1 MSADQSVK
9 CYIKNCPMKYL
20 ILSCLILVTL
30 VATAQNQEVQL
41 ANEYYTQGQYEK
53 AKKLYDDLARDFNNI
68 SLIHNNYFF
77 LLMETQDFNGAEK
90 YIKRLIKKFP
100 NNLYYQLDLGL
111 LLKNSGKEDQAQD
124 YFEDIIKEV
133 IKDNYRTR
141 ITADYFVNKQLMPL
155 AIKTFKDGRKAI
167 NNPYMYALEMANIY
181 RIMNEKDLMV
191 EEYLNYVSQ
200 NPSNLNY
207 VKNTLQN
214 LLAKPEELQSLE
226 MLLYDKIQR
235 EPNSEIYSELLI
247 WVNLQQKNFYGA
259 FIQARAI
266 DKRLKTEGSRSI
278 NIGMMALDN
287 NDYDNAIKI
296 FTYVIKEFPGTYNY
310 LLARMYLIKSYEN
323 RVRNT
328 YPIDEREIRN
338 LINDYNN
345 FIEELGITRNTLEA
359 LRNKAMLHAFYL
371 DEKDS
376 AITILK
382 KIIDIPRADPDIKAK
397 SKLDLGDIYILTSE
411 PWESTLLY
419 SQVEKS
425 HKDEPLGYE
434 AKLRNAK
441 LSYFKG
447 EFILAQEHLDILKQA
462 TTRQIANDAMALSL
476 LIKDNI
482 AFDSTETAMKK
493 YAEIEQLLFQNK
505 IEPALR
511 AIESMKNEYA
521 GHSLSDEL
529 LWKQAEIYKKLG
541 QFDKAIEMLKNI
553 VEQYDYDILSDDAY
567 FMIGSIYDKQ
577 LADSE
582 NAMKYYREFLSRYP
596 GSVYVAEARK
606 RFRQLR
612 GDYNSL
618 EEQFKKNE
626 L

>member
-1 MSADQSVK
+1 
-9 CYIKNCPMKYL
+9 MKKFL
-20 ILSCLILVTL
+20 ILSLLIIISL
-30 VATAQNQEVQL
+30 TANAQSQEVRL
-41 ANEYYTQGQYEK
+41 ANEYYSQGEYEK
-53 AKKLYDDLARDFNNI
+53 AKKLYDDLARDLDNI
-68 SLIHNNYFF
+68 PLIHNNYFF
-77 LLMETQDFNGAEK
+77 LLLEMTEYNEAEK

-100 NNLYYQLDLGL
+100 NNLYYQLDLGV
-111 LLKNSGKEDQAQD
+111 LLKNSGQESQAQK
-124 YFEDIIKEV
+124 YFDGLIDEIKY
-133 IKDNYRTR
+133 DNYRTR
-141 ITADYFVNKQLMPL
+141 ITADYFVNKQLTNM
-155 AIKTFKDGRKAI
+155 AIRTFKEARDAI
-167 NNPYMYALEMANIY
+167 NNQYAYALEMANIY

-191 EEYLNYVSQ
+191 QEYLNYVSQ

-207 VKNTLQN
+207 VKNTLQS

-226 MLLYDKIQR
+226 MLLYDKIQN

-266 DKRLKTEGSRSI
+266 DKRLRTEGSRSI
-278 NIGMMALDN
+278 NIGLMALEN
-287 NDYDNAIKI
+287 NDYNNAIKI
-296 FTYVIKEFPGTYNY
+296 FTYIIKEFPGTYNY
-310 LLARMYLIKSYEN
+310 LLAKMYLIKSYEK

-345 FIEELGITRNTLEA
+345 FINELGITRNTLEA
-359 LRNKAMLHAFYL
+359 LRNKALLHAFYL

-376 AITILK
+376 AIAILN
-382 KIIDIPRADPDIKAK
+382 KIIDTPRANPDIKAK
-397 SKLDLGDIYILTSE
+397 SKLDLGDIYILTEE

-425 HKDEPLGYE
+425 HKEDPLGYE

-441 LSYFKG
+441 LSYYKG
-447 EFILAQEHLDILKQA
+447 EFQLAQEHLDILKQA
-462 TTRQIANDAMALSL
+462 TTREIANDAMALSL

-493 YAEIEQLLFQNK
+493 YAAIELLLFQNK
-505 IEPALR
+505 IAPALR
-511 AIESMKNEYA
+511 AIEDMREEYA

-529 LWKQAEIYKKLG
+529 LWKEAEIQKKLG
-541 QFDKAIEMLKNI
+541 HFDIAISLLQQI
-553 VEQYDYDILSDDAY
+553 VDKYDDDILSDDAY
-567 FMIGSIYDKQ
+567 FTIGSIYDRQ
-577 LADSE
+577 LNDAE
-582 NAMKYYREFLSRYP
+582 KAMEIYRTFLTKYP

-612 GDYNSL
+612 GDYNALDERLPNS
-618 EEQFKKNE
+618 E

>member
-1 MSADQSVK
+1 
-9 CYIKNCPMKYL
+9 MKKFFIFTLFTFISL
-20 ILSCLILVTL
+20 I
-30 VATAQNQEVQL
+30 ATAQSQEVRL
-41 ANEYYTQGQYEK
+41 ANEYYSQGEYEK
-53 AKKLYDDLARDFNNI
+53 AKKLYDDLARDLNNI
-68 SLIHNNYFF
+68 PLIHNNYFF
-77 LLMETQDFNGAEK
+77 LLVELAEYKEAEK
-90 YIKRLIKKFP
+90 YVKRLIKNFP
-100 NNLYYQLDLGL
+100 NNLYYQLDLGV
-111 LLKNSGKEDQAQD
+111 LLKSSGQESQSQK
-124 YFEDIIKEV
+124 YFDNIIDE
-133 IKDNYRTR
+133 IKYDNYRTR
-141 ITADYFVNKQLMPL
+141 ITADYFVNKQLTNM
-155 AIKTFKDGRKAI
+155 AIRTFKDARTAI
-167 NNPYMYALEMANIY
+167 NNQYAYALEMANIY

-191 EEYLNYVSQ
+191 QEYLNYVSQ

-207 VKNTLQN
+207 VKNTLQS

-226 MLLYDKIQR
+226 MLLYDKIQN
-235 EPNSEIYSELLI
+235 EPNSEIYGELLI

-266 DKRLKTEGSRSI
+266 DKRLRTEGSRSI
-278 NIGMMALDN
+278 NIGLMALEN
-287 NDYDNAIKI
+287 NDYNSAIKV
-296 FTYVIKEFPGTYNY
+296 FTYIIKEFPGTYNY
-310 LLARMYLIKSYEN
+310 LLAKMYLIKSYEK

-345 FIEELGITRNTLEA
+345 FISELGITRNTLEA
-359 LRNKAMLHAFYL
+359 LRNKALLHAFYL

-382 KIIDIPRADPDIKAK
+382 QIIATPRANPDIKAR
-397 SKLDLGDIYILTSE
+397 SKLDLGDIYILTEE

-425 HKDEPLGYE
+425 HKEDLLGYE

-441 LSYFKG
+441 LSYYKG
-447 EFILAQEHLDILKQA
+447 DFQLAQEHLDILKQA
-462 TTRQIANDAMALSL
+462 TTREIANDAMALSL

-493 YAEIEQLLFQNK
+493 YAAIELMLFQNK
-505 IEPALR
+505 IAPALR
-511 AIESMKNEYA
+511 AIQAMREEYA

-529 LWKQAEIYKKLG
+529 LWKEADIQKKLG
-541 QFDKAIEMLKNI
+541 HFEVAISLLQKI
-553 VEQYDYDILSDDAY
+553 VDEYDTDILSDDAY
-567 FMIGSIYDKQ
+567 FTLGSIYDRQ
-577 LADSE
+577 LNDPQK
-582 NAMKYYREFLSRYP
+582 AMEIYKTFLTKYP

-612 GDYNSL
+612 GDYNMHEGKL
-618 EEQFKKNE
+618 QNNE

>member
-1 MSADQSVK
+1 M
-9 CYIKNCPMKYL
+9 KNFL
-20 ILSCLILVTL
+20 ILGLLIIISL
-30 VATAQNQEVQL
+30 TANAQSQEVRL
-41 ANEYYTQGQYEK
+41 ANEYYSQGEYEK
-53 AKKLYDDLARDFNNI
+53 AKKLYDDLARDLDNI
-68 SLIHNNYFF
+68 PLIHNNYFF
-77 LLMETQDFNGAEK
+77 LLLEMTEYNEAEK

-100 NNLYYQLDLGL
+100 NNLYYQLDLGV
-111 LLKNSGKEDQAQD
+111 LLKNSGQESQAQK
-124 YFEDIIKEV
+124 YFDGLIDEIKY
-133 IKDNYRTR
+133 DNYRTR
-141 ITADYFVNKQLMPL
+141 ITADYFVNKQLTNM
-155 AIKTFKDGRKAI
+155 AIRTFKEARDAI
-167 NNPYMYALEMANIY
+167 NNQYAYALEMANIY

-191 EEYLNYVSQ
+191 QEYLNYVSQ

-207 VKNTLQN
+207 VKNTLQS

-226 MLLYDKIQR
+226 MLLYDKIQN

-266 DKRLKTEGSRSI
+266 DKRLRTEGSRSI
-278 NIGMMALDN
+278 NIGLMALEN
-287 NDYDNAIKI
+287 NDYNNAIKI
-296 FTYVIKEFPGTYNY
+296 FTYIIKEFPGTYNY
-310 LLARMYLIKSYEN
+310 LLAKMYLIKSYEK

-345 FIEELGITRNTLEA
+345 FISELGITRNTLEA
-359 LRNKAMLHAFYL
+359 LRNKALLHAFYL

-376 AITILK
+376 AITILN
-382 KIIDIPRADPDIKAK
+382 KIIDTPRANPDIKAK
-397 SKLDLGDIYILTSE
+397 SKLDLGDIYILTEE

-425 HKDEPLGYE
+425 HKEDPLGYE

-441 LSYFKG
+441 LSYYKG
-447 EFILAQEHLDILKQA
+447 EFQLAQEHLDILKQA
-462 TTRQIANDAMALSL
+462 TTREIANDAMALSL

-493 YAEIEQLLFQNK
+493 YAAIELLLFQNK
-505 IEPALR
+505 IAPALR
-511 AIESMKNEYA
+511 AIEDMREEYA

-529 LWKQAEIYKKLG
+529 LWKEAEIQKKLG
-541 QFDKAIEMLKNI
+541 HFDIAISLLQQI
-553 VEQYDYDILSDDAY
+553 VDKYDDDILSDDAY
-567 FMIGSIYDKQ
+567 FTIGSIYDNQ
-577 LADSE
+577 LNDAE
-582 NAMKYYREFLSRYP
+582 KAMEIYRIFLTKYP

-612 GDYNSL
+612 GDYNAL
-618 EEQFKKNE
+618 EERLPGSE

>member
-1 MSADQSVK
+1 M
-9 CYIKNCPMKYL
+9 KNFL
-20 ILSCLILVTL
+20 ILGLLIIISL
-30 VATAQNQEVQL
+30 TASAQSQEVRL
-41 ANEYYTQGQYEK
+41 ANEYYSQGEYEK
-53 AKKLYDDLARDFNNI
+53 AKKLYDDLTRDPDNI
-68 SLIHNNYFF
+68 PLIHNNYFF
-77 LLMETQDFNGAEK
+77 LLLEMTEYNEAEK

-100 NNLYYQLDLGL
+100 NNLYYQLDLGV
-111 LLKNSGKEDQAQD
+111 LLKNSGQETQAQK
-124 YFEDIIKEV
+124 YFDDIIDE
-133 IKDNYRTR
+133 IKYDNYRTR
-141 ITADYFVNKQLMPL
+141 ITADYFVNKQLTNM
-155 AIKTFKDGRKAI
+155 AIRTFKEARDAI
-167 NNPYMYALEMANIY
+167 NNQYAYALEMANIY

-191 EEYLNYVSQ
+191 QEYLNYVSQ

-207 VKNTLQN
+207 VKNTLQS

-226 MLLYDKIQR
+226 MLLYDKIQN

-266 DKRLKTEGSRSI
+266 DKRLRTEGSRSI
-278 NIGMMALDN
+278 NIGLMALDN
-287 NDYDNAIKI
+287 NDYNNAIKI
-296 FTYVIKEFPGTYNY
+296 FTYIIKEFPGTYNY
-310 LLARMYLIKSYEN
+310 LLAKMYLIKSYEK

-345 FIEELGITRNTLEA
+345 FISELGITRNTLEA
-359 LRNKAMLHAFYL
+359 LRNKALLHAFYL

-376 AITILK
+376 AITILNE
-382 KIIDIPRADPDIKAK
+382 IIETPRANPDIKAR
-397 SKLDLGDIYILTSE
+397 SKLDLGDIYILTEE

-425 HKDEPLGYE
+425 HKEDPLGYE

-441 LSYFKG
+441 LSYYKG
-447 EFILAQEHLDILKQA
+447 EFQLAQEHLDILKQA
-462 TTRQIANDAMALSL
+462 TTREIANDAMALSL

-493 YAEIEQLLFQNK
+493 FAAIELMLFQNK
-505 IEPALR
+505 IAPALR
-511 AIESMKNEYA
+511 AIEAMREEYE

-529 LWKQAEIYKKLG
+529 LWKEADIQKKLG
-541 QFDKAIEMLKNI
+541 HFELSISLLQEIVDK
-553 VEQYDYDILSDDAY
+553 YDDDILSDDAY
-567 FMIGSIYDKQ
+567 FTIGSIYDRQ
-577 LADSE
+577 LNDPE
-582 NAMKYYREFLSRYP
+582 RAMEIYRTFLTKYP

-618 EEQFKKNE
+618 EGKLQNSE